1 MRNHLKDVTELVCD
15 EHVRTCGGHAS
26 HRRSKRKPPEA
37 GASSL
42 HSESSKD
49 GGVAAVGLGGEVAG
63 AGWGSPGCSTQSPE
77 LRSDLCRQWEAFGES
92 EAGVQQDP
100 VTV

>member
-1 MRNHLKDVTELVCD
+1 MGMSGRVVPMLGT
-15 EHVRTCGGHAS
+15 G
-26 HRRSKRKPPEA
+26 EA
-37 GASSL
+37 RENALRQGASSL

-63 AGWGSPGCSTQSPE
+63 AWWGSPGCSTQSPE
-77 LRSDLCRQWEAFGES
+77 LRSDLCGQWEAFGEF

>member
-1 MRNHLKDVTELVCD
+1 MTELVCD
-15 EHVRTCGGHAS
+15 KHVRTCGGHAR

-42 HSESSKD
+42 RSENSQD
-49 GGVAAVGLGGEVAG
+49 GGVAAVALGGEVAG
-63 AGWGSPGCSTQSPE
+63 AGWGPPGRVTHSPE
-77 LRSDLCRQWEAFGES
+77 LRSDSCGQWEAFGES